1 MLSDDIVILFV
12 GRFAGGIATT
22 LLFSVFD
29 AWMISEYHSRG
40 LSLSSL
46 TLGNIFSYAAT
57 MSSMIAIF
65 MGILGDVLVE
75 HLGGRVWPFMGG
87 VVACVAAAFWIGF
100 RWASILPPHE
110 LSSEGTRF
118 LFQC

>member
-46 TLGNIFSYAAT
+46 TLGNIFSY
-57 MSSMIAIF
+57 
-65 MGILGDVLVE
+65 VVE